1 MSAEANPYPEGS
13 LAFAMREIGAGRRR
27 MPESEAKRHH
37 IVPRF
42 LLARFAEPPGDNE
55 GQLVQLDT
63 TNGATAR
70 VSVRTAAS
78 RHRFYSVRST
88 EAEKDNRIESLI
100 SLIEDHAAAATRLL
114 LECPERMA
122 DHDRIAISILIAL
135 QVQRTPKALA
145 RAEAMIRETAEAVL
159 HEHLGDPGAFARA
172 ARDHGED
179 LSAEELEQMRLRLAR
194 AMSEGR
200 LQAKYVR
207 EEAWRAM
214 VDNLLDAGRHPL
226 EMEWYL
232 LRAGE
237 GEFVASD
244 NGVNVVR
251 NGNGELETA
260 LPLAPDACL
269 VLTGEGD
276 GLRRIEAPRE
286 AVADMNLRTYA
297 DAERFI
303 FGHNQESVANVQRL
317 AESLHSGRM
326 ARQR

>member
-1 MSAEANPYPEGS
+1 MTSAEANPYPEGS
-13 LAFAMREIGAGRRR
+13 LAFAMHEIGAGRRR

-42 LLARFAEPPGDNE
+42 LLARFAEPPGNND
-55 GQLVQLDT
+55 GRLAQIDT
-63 TNGATAR
+63 TSGATAR
-70 VSVRTAAS
+70 VSVKTAAT

-100 SLIEDHAAAATRLL
+100 SLVEDHAAEAIELL
-114 LECPERMA
+114 LECPERMG
-122 DHDRIAISILIAL
+122 DHDRIAISIFIAL
-135 QVQRTPKALA
+135 QVQRTPRALA

-159 HEHLGDPGAFARA
+159 REHVGDPAAFAKA
-172 ARDHGED
+172 ARERGVERPG
-179 LSAEELEQMRLRLAR
+179 EELERMRLHLQR

-200 LQAKYVR
+200 LRAEYVR

-214 VDNLLDAGRHPL
+214 VDNLLEAGRHPL

-232 LRAGE
+232 LRPGE

-244 NGVNVVR
+244 NGFNVER
-251 NGNGELETA
+251 SADGKLETA

-269 VLTGEGD
+269 VLAGKGD
-276 GLRRIEAPRE
+276 GLRRIRVPRE
-286 AVADMNLRTYA
+286 AVADLNLRTYA

-303 FGHNQESVANVQRL
+303 FGHSEKAVGNVRRL
-317 AESLHSGRM
+317 AEAHPGRLP
-326 ARQR
+326 RL